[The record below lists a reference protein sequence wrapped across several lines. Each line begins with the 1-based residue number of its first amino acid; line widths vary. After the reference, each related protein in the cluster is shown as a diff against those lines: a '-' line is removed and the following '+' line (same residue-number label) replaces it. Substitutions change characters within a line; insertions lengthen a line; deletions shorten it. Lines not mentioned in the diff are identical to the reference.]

1 VLVDDIKFSTSEF
14 AVAFDFEA
22 PQFTAEVDAVGI
34 AGWEASHYS
43 EAPAVSSVSAIAGNP
58 ALEPLQRELLTAR
71 RAASASSLP
80 HRAASARLAAVRS
93 NLAAYESRV
102 AAAMAKS
109 ATAPPA
115 NLSQLALDANR
126 LERQAALHTAEA
138 DVLAAELAL
147 VAAESLAG
155 DSPERP
161 KQLEAAH
168 KALTSSRSALAN
180 AQAAC
185 AAAAA
190 ETWTPLGPEYP
201 RTSTGRRR
209 ALAFSITARSNP
221 LTARVAVNHIWLR
234 HFHAPLVATVSDFGR
249 NGSPPTHPEL
259 LDWLA
264 VEFMESG
271 WSMKHLHRLI
281 LTSDAWQRSGV
292 VSSSNPATIAAA
304 SADPENRLLWR
315 SNPGRMEAEV
325 VRDSLLAVAGLLDL
339 TRGGQ
344 ELENS
349 EALTTFRRSLYYAVY
364 PEQGGRNGLGE
375 LFDAPDPLDCYR
387 RTASIV
393 PQQALALTNS
403 DLVHNVSTHV
413 AKRIAT
419 LVNTGPQPPADTKA
433 DVTPTPADVIPA
445 EAWIHTAFE
454 LILSRSPSPA
464 EIKLCIEFLKSEDSE
479 ANRQSL
485 VRALLNHNDFV
496 TIR

>member
-1 VLVDDIKFSTSEF
+1 
-14 AVAFDFEA
+14 
-22 PQFTAEVDAVGI
+22 
-34 AGWEASHYS
+34 
-43 EAPAVSSVSAIAGNP
+43 
-58 ALEPLQRELLTAR
+58 
-71 RAASASSLP
+71 
-80 HRAASARLAAVRS
+80 
-93 NLAAYESRV
+93 
-102 AAAMAKS
+102 
-109 ATAPPA
+109 
-115 NLSQLALDANR
+115 
-126 LERQAALHTAEA
+126 
-138 DVLAAELAL
+138 
-147 VAAESLAG
+147 
-155 DSPERP
+155 
-161 KQLEAAH
+161 
-168 KALTSSRSALAN
+168 
-180 AQAAC
+180 
-185 AAAAA
+185 
-190 ETWTPLGPEYP
+190 
-201 RTSTGRRR
+201 
-209 ALAFSITARSNP
+209 
-221 LTARVAVNHIWLR
+221 
-234 HFHAPLVATVSDFGR
+234 
-249 NGSPPTHPEL
+249 
-259 LDWLA
+259 
-264 VEFMESG
+264 
-271 WSMKHLHRLI
+271 MKHLHRLI